1 LCLITLAMAPA
12 VRETGPVL
20 GWTRFAVVLVL
31 AAVVVIAAGCG
42 ASKKPASPGRGSTA
56 PITVWILEN
65 QPDRV
70 RATRADI
77 ADFTRRS
84 GVAIKLVVIGD
95 GELPAMIGR
104 AEQARTLPDVAQLGM
119 ASVHA
124 YLRQG
129 ILDAAAAHDVVDAL
143 GEETFSARALSL
155 VTSDGT
161 VAAVPSDG
169 WGQLLIY
176 RKDLFDKAGLPAPR
190 TPEDVEH
197 AARRLHRGG
206 MAGITLATSDDG
218 FTAETFEHVALAFGC
233 QLVDGRGKVTLT
245 SPACRRAFEFYV
257 GLASRYSLKGP
268 QDVDTTRD
276 AYFAGRAA
284 MIMWSPFLLD
294 AMAGL
299 RNDAVPSCPEC
310 KTDPAYLAR
319 HSGLVGALERAD
331 GSPAQYG
338 NVSTWGI
345 FDGASLDSAKR
356 FVKYMM
362 SGGYM
367 RWLAL
372 SPQGKYPVRFGDGA
386 DPQRFVTGWSRLQ
399 SGVERKAPLRR
410 FYSRAAVRS
419 LGAGVQSFQRWG
431 FEQGHAALI
440 GALDGPRP
448 IPEALSAAIAGRIE
462 PSRAAA
468 QAQAAVEKINASLE

>member
-1 LCLITLAMAPA
+1 MLVVA
-12 VRETGPVL
+12 VL
-20 GWTRFAVVLVL
+20 LVVPG
-31 AAVVVIAAGCG
+31 GCG
-42 ASKKPASPGRGSTA
+42 ASKKQGSAERRSTE
-56 PITVWILEN
+56 PITVWSLEN
-65 QPDRV
+65 QPERV
-70 RATRADI
+70 RATRADV

-84 GVAIKLVVIGD
+84 GVRVKLVVVGD
-95 GELPAMIGR
+95 GELPAMIER
-104 AEQARTLPDVAQLGM
+104 AERTGTLPDVAQLGM
-119 ASVHA
+119 ASAHS

-129 ILDAAAAHDVVDAL
+129 ILNAEAAHDVIEVL

-155 VTSDGT
+155 VTSEGML
-161 VAAVPSDG
+161 AAVPSDG

-190 TPEDVEH
+190 TPEDVER
-197 AARRLHRGG
+197 AARRLQRGD
-206 MAGITLATSDDG
+206 MAGITLATADDS

-233 QLVDGRGKVTLT
+233 QLVDGRGNVTLT
-245 SPACRRAFEFYV
+245 SPACRRAFDYYV
-257 GLASRYSLKGP
+257 GLARRYSLKGP

-284 MIMWSPFLLD
+284 MILWSPFLLD

-299 RNDAVPSCPEC
+299 RNDALPSCPEC

-319 HSGLVGALERAD
+319 HSGLVGPLERAD

-345 FDGASLDSAKR
+345 FDGASLDGAKR
-356 FVKYMM
+356 FVRYMM
-362 SGGYM
+362 SDGYV

-372 SPQGKYPVRFGDGA
+372 SPQGKYPVRFGDDA
-386 DPQRFVTGWSRLQ
+386 DPERYVTAWSRLL

-410 FYSRAAVRS
+410 FYSEASVRS

-431 FEQGHAALI
+431 FEQGEAALI
-440 GALDGPRP
+440 GALEGPQP
-448 IPEALSAAIAGRIE
+448 IPKALSAAIAGRVD
-462 PSRAAA
+462 PGPVAA
-468 QAQAAVEKINASLE
+468 QAQTGVENVKASLK

>member
-1 LCLITLAMAPA
+1 
-12 VRETGPVL
+12 
-20 GWTRFAVVLVL
+20 VVLVL
-31 AAVVVIAAGCG
+31 AALVVNAAGCG
-42 ASKKPASPGRGSTA
+42 ASKKQASPGRGSTA

-65 QPDRV
+65 QPERV
-70 RATRADI
+70 RATRADV

-84 GVAIKLVVIGD
+84 GVRVKVVVIGD
-95 GELPAMIGR
+95 GELPAMIDR
-104 AEQARTLPDVAQLGM
+104 AKRAGTLPDVAQLGM
-119 ASVHA
+119 ASVHS
-124 YLRQG
+124 YLREG
-129 ILDAAAAHDVVDAL
+129 ILNAEAAHDVVDAL
-143 GEETFSARALSL
+143 GEQTFSARALSL
-155 VTSDGT
+155 VTSEGR

-190 TPEDVEH
+190 TPEDVER
-197 AARRLHRGG
+197 AARRLQRGG
-206 MAGITLATSDDG
+206 MAGITLATSDDS

-233 QLVDGRGKVTLT
+233 QLVDGRGNVTLT
-245 SPACRRAFEFYV
+245 SPVCWRAFDYYV
-257 GLASRYSLKGP
+257 GLARKYSLDGP

-284 MIMWSPFLLD
+284 MILWSPFLLD

-310 KTDPAYLAR
+310 RKDPAYLAR
-319 HSGLVGALERAD
+319 HSGLVGPLERAD
-331 GSPAQYG
+331 GSTAQYG

-345 FDGASLDSAKR
+345 FDGASMDGAKG

-362 SGGYM
+362 SDGYV

-386 DPQRFVTGWSRLQ
+386 APERYVSAWSRLL

-410 FYSRAAVRS
+410 FYSEASVRS

-431 FEQGHAALI
+431 FEQGEAALI
-440 GALDGPRP
+440 GALEGPRP
-448 IPEALSAAIAGRIE
+448 IPKALAAAIAGRVD
-462 PSRAAA
+462 PGPAAA
-468 QAQAAVEKINASLE
+468 QAQTGVEKVKASLE

>member
-1 LCLITLAMAPA
+1 MRAGARSRGL
-12 VRETGPVL
+12 GPVRSGL
-20 GWTRFAVVLVL
+20 RRRPGGRLVEIWVGEL
-31 AAVVVIAAGCG
+31 
-42 ASKKPASPGRGSTA
+42 
-56 PITVWILEN
+56 ITVWILEN
-65 QPDRV
+65 QPERV
-70 RATRADI
+70 RATRAAA

-84 GVAIKLVVIGD
+84 GTKVKLVAIPD
-95 GELPAMIGR
+95 GELPGMIDR
-104 AEQARTLPDVAQLGM
+104 AERAGTLPDVAQLGM
-119 ASVHA
+119 ASAHA

-129 ILDAAAAHDVVDAL
+129 LLDAEVAQDLVDSL

-155 VTSDGT
+155 VTSEGT
-161 VAAVPSDG
+161 AAAVPSDG

-176 RKDLFDKAGLPAPR
+176 RKDLFDKAGIPAPK
-190 TPEDVEH
+190 TVEDVER
-197 AARRLHRGG
+197 AAKKMQRGG
-206 MAGITLATSDDG
+206 MAGITLGTSDDT

-233 QLVDGRGKVTLT
+233 QLVDESGNVTLT
-245 SPACRRAFEFYV
+245 SPACRRAFAHYV
-257 GLASRYSLKGP
+257 RLARDYSVKGR

-284 MIMWSPFLLD
+284 MILWSPFLLD

-310 KTDPAYLAR
+310 KEDPAYLAR
-319 HSGLVGALERAD
+319 QSGLVGPLERED

-345 FDGASLDSAKR
+345 FNGASLSGAR
-356 FVKYMM
+356 GFVEYMM
-362 SGGYM
+362 SDGYM

-386 DPQRFVTGWSRLQ
+386 DPERFVTAWSRLQ

-410 FYSRAAVRS
+410 FYSEASVRS
-419 LGAGVQSFQRWG
+419 LGDGVQSFQRWG
-431 FEQGHAALI
+431 FEQGQAVLV

-448 IPEALSAAIAGRIE
+448 ISKAISAAIAGRMDAG
-462 PSRAAA
+462 RAAA
-468 QAQAAVEKINASLE
+468 QAQAAVEKIKASVE